1 MKDDRESKIIIK
13 FATTAPKTYG
23 CKVQNDDYKVEDSK
37 FTKAKGVRKSASKRL
52 IFHDFDKYMD
62 DITNKPITKE
72 QISFRSYNHK
82 IYTVTSNK
90 IAKRNPNKVGKEI

>member
-1 MKDDRESKIIIK
+1 
-13 FATTAPKTYG
+13 
-23 CKVQNDDYKVEDSK
+23 
-37 FTKAKGVRKSASKRL
+37 
-52 IFHDFDKYMD
+52 MD

-90 IAKRNPNKVGKEI
+90 IAKRNPNKVDKEI